1 MALGVGE
8 LLNVETTDHLPYT
21 IWEEPY
27 LFTELSLRKAWYPH
41 GVSIIQHGN
50 LSVSRF
56 PTEVH
61 LISWHLNAI
70 SSSWVGL
77 YLLPGRHSRG
87 GWEKNRG
94 LEIEREQPAY
104 LLQSVAILPFHHTLW
119 EPLLTGCCVWPL
131 PWISL

>member
-1 MALGVGE
+1 MLKPLTIFHIPYEKSHIFSLSCHWGKHDTPMVSQLSNMA
-8 LLNVETTDHLPYT
+8 
-21 IWEEPY
+21 I
-27 LFTELSLRKAWYPH
+27 R
-41 GVSIIQHGN
+41 
-50 LSVSRF
+50 SVSRF

-77 YLLPGRHSRG
+77 YLLPGHHSRG

-119 EPLLTGCCVWPL
+119 EPLLTGFCVWPL